1 MNKVLVLLLFPI
13 LFFTQEKDSFY
24 ELVSYDIY
32 KNKISSK
39 DALVFDV
46 RTTEEFNLGHIK
58 GSINIDFYDEKLFV
72 KFFQKIN
79 KTKPI
84 YIYCRSGNRSKKSS
98 EILKESSFNNDQIMF
113 ELFYSKTSKD
123 IGVSSNNSLATII
136 YDEEEIT
143 LEVPENK
150 TLLDAALE
158 KNIDVPY
165 SCQGGVCSSCIA
177 KISSGSAKM
186 IQNNILTDSEIEEGL
201 VLTCQAIP
209 LSKEITVDFDDV

>member
-1 MNKVLVLLLFPI
+1 MNKILFFLLFPI
-13 LFFTQEKDSFY
+13 LIFSQEIDSFY

-72 KFFQKIN
+72 DFFEKIN

-98 EILKESSFNNDQIMF
+98 EILK
-113 ELFYSKTSKD
+113 K
-123 IGVSSNNSLATII
+123 IGFVKVYDLLGGYKNWIKNSN
-136 YDEEEIT
+136 
-143 LEVPENK
+143 
-150 TLLDAALE
+150 
-158 KNIDVPY
+158 
-165 SCQGGVCSSCIA
+165 
-177 KISSGSAKM
+177 
-186 IQNNILTDSEIEEGL
+186 
-201 VLTCQAIP
+201 
-209 LSKEITVDFDDV
+209 

>member
-1 MNKVLVLLLFPI
+1 MNKILFFLLFPI
-13 LFFTQEKDSFY
+13 LIFSQEIDSFY

-72 KFFQKIN
+72 DFFQKIN

-98 EILKESSFNNDQIMF
+98 KILKE
-113 ELFYSKTSKD
+113 
-123 IGVSSNNSLATII
+123 IGFVKVYDLSGGYKNWIKNSN
-136 YDEEEIT
+136 
-143 LEVPENK
+143 
-150 TLLDAALE
+150 
-158 KNIDVPY
+158 
-165 SCQGGVCSSCIA
+165 
-177 KISSGSAKM
+177 
-186 IQNNILTDSEIEEGL
+186 
-201 VLTCQAIP
+201 
-209 LSKEITVDFDDV
+209 

>member
-1 MNKVLVLLLFPI
+1 MNKVLVLLLFP
-13 LFFTQEKDSFY
+13 LLVFTQEKDSFY

-72 KFFQKIN
+72 NFFQKIN

-98 EILKESSFNNDQIMF
+98 EILKE
-113 ELFYSKTSKD
+113 
-123 IGVSSNNSLATII
+123 IGFVKVYDLLGGYKNWIKNSN
-136 YDEEEIT
+136 
-143 LEVPENK
+143 
-150 TLLDAALE
+150 
-158 KNIDVPY
+158 
-165 SCQGGVCSSCIA
+165 
-177 KISSGSAKM
+177 
-186 IQNNILTDSEIEEGL
+186 
-201 VLTCQAIP
+201 
-209 LSKEITVDFDDV
+209 

>member
-1 MNKVLVLLLFPI
+1 MNKVLVLLLFP
-13 LFFTQEKDSFY
+13 LLVFSQEKDSFY

-72 KFFQKIN
+72 NFFQKIN

-98 EILKESSFNNDQIMF
+98 EILKE
-113 ELFYSKTSKD
+113 
-123 IGVSSNNSLATII
+123 IGFVKVYDLLGGYKNWIKNSN
-136 YDEEEIT
+136 
-143 LEVPENK
+143 
-150 TLLDAALE
+150 
-158 KNIDVPY
+158 
-165 SCQGGVCSSCIA
+165 
-177 KISSGSAKM
+177 
-186 IQNNILTDSEIEEGL
+186 
-201 VLTCQAIP
+201 
-209 LSKEITVDFDDV
+209 